1 MKLNT
6 FSIAA
11 RCQRTG
17 ELGVAV
23 STKIPAVGSLCPF
36 VRAGVGAVATQAW
49 VNPMLGPRLLDA
61 LATGLAAEVALRKVL
76 DAETDREIRQ
86 VGVVD
91 SRGGSGGYTGTDTD
105 PWKGHRTGPDYAV
118 QGNMLVGEATIV
130 AMAEAF
136 EKSPEESLGE
146 RLMRAL
152 EAGQAAGGDK
162 RGRQSAALLV
172 HAGEDYPL
180 IDLRAD
186 EHHDPVA
193 ELRRIL
199 EVAKRDLFPFVAAL
213 PTRTNPRG
221 DFPAIRAAIAPKD

>member
-105 PWKGHRTGPDYAV
+105 PWKGDRTGPDYAV

-213 PTRTNPRG
+213 PTRKNPRG
-221 DFPAIRAAIAPKD
+221 DFPAIRASIAPKD

>member
-36 VRAGVGAVATQAW
+36 ARAGVGAVAAQAW

-86 VGVVD
+86 AGAGD
-91 SRGGSGGYTGTDTD
+91 SRGG
-105 PWKGHRTGPDYAV
+105 RR
-118 QGNMLVGEATIV
+118 GE
-130 AMAEAF
+130 
-136 EKSPEESLGE
+136 PG
-146 RLMRAL
+146 
-152 EAGQAAGGDK
+152 AA
-162 RGRQSAALLV
+162 
-172 HAGEDYPL
+172 P
-180 IDLRAD
+180 
-186 EHHDPVA
+186 
-193 ELRRIL
+193 
-199 EVAKRDLFPFVAAL
+199 RD
-213 PTRTNPRG
+213 
-221 DFPAIRAAIAPKD
+221 